1 MEPLL
6 HAEKVDLW
14 FGGNHALSDVS
25 LAVDAGQV
33 LGIIGPNGAGK
44 TSLLNCL
51 NGFYRPKSGRVVFDG
66 LDLTKKRPHQI
77 ARLGLGRTF
86 QNVHLQPEASVLEN
100 ILLGANFRMKANIL
114 AACLYWGPARAEEE
128 RERAEVED
136 VISFL
141 EMEHLRDRPVGVLPW
156 GQQKLVEI
164 ARALV
169 MKPKVLLLDEPS
181 SGMNR
186 EEKEDIA
193 RFIVRMKHE
202 LGLTQIL
209 IEHDARFVA
218 DLCDRVVALDFGV
231 VIASGTPTEV
241 LNDPK
246 VIDAYVGS
254 NTASAS
260 TA

>member
-1 MEPLL
+1 
-6 HAEKVDLW
+6 
-14 FGGNHALSDVS
+14 
-25 LAVDAGQV
+25 
-33 LGIIGPNGAGK
+33 
-44 TSLLNCL
+44 
-51 NGFYRPKSGRVVFDG
+51 
-66 LDLTKKRPHQI
+66 
-77 ARLGLGRTF
+77 
-86 QNVHLQPEASVLEN
+86 
-100 ILLGANFRMKANIL
+100 
-114 AACLYWGPARAEEE
+114 
-128 RERAEVED
+128 
-136 VISFL
+136 
-141 EMEHLRDRPVGVLPW
+141 
-156 GQQKLVEI
+156 
-164 ARALV
+164 